1 MFSTD
6 YFSRAILM
14 PHCRRI
20 VNHFN
25 KLSVLNQYKALPFQ
39 GVFKKLLWGMTR
51 NSWGM
56 DRE

>member
-14 PHCRRI
+14 PHC
-20 VNHFN
+20 HFN